1 VPPEPYVTSQQ
12 TTLLNHLRVLSAEEL
27 GVPEDVF
34 ARIDL
39 NGDGQAERKELNA
52 ARQIARI
59 YEGIGPLQPDND
71 DEEND
76 NIDVNV

>member
-1 VPPEPYVTSQQ
+1 M
-12 TTLLNHLRVLSAEEL
+12 
-27 GVPEDVF
+27 PEDVF